1 MASPNAYTYDDN
13 AIREDLLNILTNL
26 SPKNT
31 QLVSGLGTSTA
42 SSIRHEWLI
51 KTLGTVKTNAYVE
64 GVDASYENLT
74 DPTRLIN
81 YTQIFREAYQVTDTE
96 RAVNT
101 AGFND
106 RFALEAAD
114 ALAEL
119 KNDME
124 LAILRGSLA
133 CGTGSAARQLRG
145 IKNSL
150 SLVTSQSGVSLT
162 ETILN
167 NYFQNVWDVSSLEVN
182 EVYGGMYMKRKI
194 SAFTAGSTKNVNA
207 TDKRLI
213 NAVDVYEADAA
224 SMVKLFAHRYM
235 TISGDTNYDILG
247 INAEMF
253 KVAYLRKP
261 FPREL
266 AKTGD
271 AAKGEVVT
279 ECTLEN
285 KHYNAGFSSLL
296 HL

>member
-1 MASPNAYTYDDN
+1 MASNTGFTYDDG
-13 AIREDLLNILTNL
+13 ALREDLLNILTNL

-42 SSIRHEWLI
+42 ASIRHEWLI

-64 GVDASYENLT
+64 GVDASYANLT

-106 RFALEAAD
+106 RLALEAAD

-162 ETILN
+162 EAILN
-167 NYFQNVWDVSSLEVN
+167 NYFQNVWDVTSLEVD

-194 SAFTAGSTKNVNA
+194 SGFTAGSTKNVDSK
-207 TDKRLI
+207 DKRLI

-247 INAEMF
+247 INADMF

-261 FPREL
+261 FTREL

-279 ECTLEN
+279 ELTLEN
-285 KHYNAGFSSLL
+285 RHYNAGFSSLL